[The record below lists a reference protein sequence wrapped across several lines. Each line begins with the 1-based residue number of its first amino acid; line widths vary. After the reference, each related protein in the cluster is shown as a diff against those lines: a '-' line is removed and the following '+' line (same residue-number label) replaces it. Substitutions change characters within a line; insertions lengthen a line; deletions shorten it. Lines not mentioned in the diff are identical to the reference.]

1 MLNASTST
9 LMWRSASETLSEQDV
24 MNTHENEQNFYK
36 RLQCRAV
43 ALGAVISDN
52 CETTYPESNFFWA
65 VEKDKWQNMML

>member
-43 ALGAVISDN
+43 ALGAVTSTIVKQHIQKATFSELLRRISGK
-52 CETTYPESNFFWA
+52 T
-65 VEKDKWQNMML
+65 